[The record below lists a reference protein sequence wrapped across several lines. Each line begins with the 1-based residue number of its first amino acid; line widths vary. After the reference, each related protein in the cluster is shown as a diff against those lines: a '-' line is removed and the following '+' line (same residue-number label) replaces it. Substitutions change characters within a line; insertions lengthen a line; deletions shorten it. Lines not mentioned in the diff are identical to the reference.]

1 MLMLRGMRNAQRP
14 RFLALLLGVALTAVA
29 CSGSGDDAGPEATSP
44 VDGTAGAPVA
54 SDEPAPTT
62 SEESPVDESPTTEPA
77 PETTAAPE
85 PTAPADP
92 LMIETTSGPVRG
104 GPSALAGVRNF
115 LAIPFAEPPVGD
127 NSWRPP
133 VPRQPWT
140 DPLDATTS
148 GPSCPQ
154 TTEGITTS
162 FVITPDSDPDCLRL
176 SIWSPDDAEGL
187 PVMFWIHG
195 GGFTTGSGEEPYYI
209 GDELADDGV
218 VVVNVNYRLGA
229 QGFLA
234 TDELR
239 AEGEDGAVGNYGL
252 LDQQL
257 ALEWVRDNIEA
268 FGGDPTRVTIFG
280 ESAGGFAVCGHLAA
294 PASQG
299 LFSQAII
306 QSGGGCNGFVPLESA
321 LEDGATFLEQ
331 IGCDDV
337 ACLRQRSDDEII
349 AVADGADFDASL
361 VVDGTTLDRT
371 AYELAVAGELPEVPV
386 FIGSNADEAT
396 LFTLSVE
403 EPDDAE
409 LLRLASGFTE
419 DPAALVALY
428 PPGDFES
435 NKARYQ
441 AMFTDVRFT
450 CPTLAF
456 ASVVDNAFVYH
467 YTYVSDDNPLGLGAT
482 HGAELAGLFGHPEG
496 IAVEVSPSERGDQLS
511 ASLQAA
517 WSGFATD
524 GDPGELFDPYAE
536 GATVTL
542 LDVPVEQVDT
552 IRADRCAR
560 VNELSTLSR

>member
-1 MLMLRGMRNAQRP
+1 MSKRTVSWNTRRP
-14 RFLALLLGVALTAVA
+14 RFAAVLLGVALAAVA
-29 CSGSGDDAGPEATSP
+29 CSSSGDDAGSDGTSP
-44 VDGTAGAPVA
+44 PSDTAGDTVA
-54 SDEPAPTT
+54 SGATVTTAADEAPTT
-62 SEESPVDESPTTEPA
+62 ESPTTEPA
-77 PETTAAPE
+77 PETTDASE
-85 PTAPADP
+85 STVPADP
-92 LMIETTSGPVRG
+92 LMIETTLGPVLG
-104 GPSALAGVRNF
+104 GPSALAGIRNF
-115 LAIPFAEPPVGD
+115 LSIPFAEPPVGD
-127 NSWRPP
+127 NAWRPP

-140 DPLDATTS
+140 EPLDVTAS

-176 SIWSPDDAEGL
+176 SVWSPDDADLL

-209 GDELADDGV
+209 GDELAEDGV

-234 TDELR
+234 TDDLQ
-239 AEGEDGAVGNYGL
+239 AEAENDAVGNYGL

-268 FGGDPTRVTIFG
+268 FGGDPSRVTIFG

-306 QSGGGCNGFVPLESA
+306 QSGGGCNGFVPVESA
-321 LEDGATFLEQ
+321 LQDGATFLEQ
-331 IGCDDV
+331 VGCDDL
-337 ACLRQRSDDEII
+337 ACLRQRPDDEII
-349 AVADGADFDASL
+349 AIADAAGFDATLVADGI
-361 VVDGTTLDRT
+361 TIDRT
-371 AYELAVAGELPEVPV
+371 AYELAVAGELPDIPV

-403 EPDDAE
+403 EPDEAE
-409 LLRLASGFTE
+409 LLTLASAFTD

-428 PPGDFES
+428 PPAEFDN

-456 ASVVDNAFVYH
+456 ASVLDDAFVYH
-467 YTYVSDDNPLGLGAT
+467 YTFVSEDNPLGLGAT
-482 HGAELAGLFGHPEG
+482 HGAELAGLFGHVEG
-496 IAVEVSPSERGDQLS
+496 ISVEVTPSERGDQLS
-511 ASLQAA
+511 ASLQTA
-517 WSGFATD
+517 WTGFAND
-524 GDPGELFDPYAE
+524 GDPGELFDTYSD
-536 GATVTL
+536 GATTTL
-542 LDVPVEQVDT
+542 LDVPLEQVDT
-552 IRADRCAR
+552 IRRDRCTA

>member
-1 MLMLRGMRNAQRP
+1 MSTSHVPRNVRRP
-14 RFLALLLGVALTAVA
+14 RFGAVLLGLALIAAA
-29 CSGSGDDAGPEATSP
+29 CSSSGGDAGSDEAPSADDTAAVTVAGNEPVATTADGSPTSP
-44 VDGTAGAPVA
+44 P
-54 SDEPAPTT
+54 P
-62 SEESPVDESPTTEPA
+62 TEPP
-77 PETTAAPE
+77 PETTQAPE
-85 PTAPADP
+85 PTVPADP
-92 LMIETTSGPVRG
+92 LTIETTLGPVRG
-104 GPSALAGVRNF
+104 GPSALADIRNF
-115 LAIPFAEPPVGD
+115 LAIPFAEPPVGE
-127 NSWRPP
+127 NAWRPP
-133 VPRQPWT
+133 VPREPWT
-140 DPLDATTS
+140 EPLDVTAS

-162 FVITPDSDPDCLRL
+162 FVITPDADPDCLRL
-176 SIWSPDDAEGL
+176 SVWSPDDADGL

-195 GGFTTGSGEEPYYI
+195 GGFTTGSAEEPYYT
-209 GDELADDGV
+209 GDELAEDGV
-218 VVVNVNYRLGA
+218 VVVNVNYRLGV

-234 TDELR
+234 TDGLR
-239 AEGEDGAVGNYGL
+239 EDGEDGAVGNYGL

-268 FGGDPTRVTIFG
+268 FGGDPNRVTIFG

-299 LFSQAII
+299 LFAQAII

-321 LEDGATFLEQ
+321 LEDGARFLERV
-331 IGCDDV
+331 GCADI
-337 ACLRQRSDDEII
+337 ACLRERSDDEII
-349 AVADGADFDASL
+349 TIADGSDFDASL
-361 VVDGTTLDRT
+361 VADGVTLDRT
-371 AYELAVAGELPEVPV
+371 AYELAAAGELPDLPV

-396 LFTLSVE
+396 LFTLSVD

-409 LLRLASGFTE
+409 LLNLASGFTD

-428 PPGDFES
+428 PPADFES

-482 HGAELAGLFGHPEG
+482 HGAELAGLFGHVEG
-496 IAVEVSPSERGDQLS
+496 IAVEVAPSERGDQLS

-517 WSGFATD
+517 WSAFASD
-524 GDPGELFDPYAE
+524 GDPGELFDPYVD

-542 LDVPVEQVDT
+542 LDVPLEQVDT
-552 IRADRCAR
+552 IRADRCAT

>member
-1 MLMLRGMRNAQRP
+1 MLMSRVSRNARRP

-29 CSGSGDDAGPEATSP
+29 CSGSGDDAGSDVTSP
-44 VDGTAGAPVA
+44 ANDTAGATVA
-54 SDEPAPTT
+54 SDEPAATT
-62 SEESPVDESPTTEPA
+62 SDESPAGESPTTEST
-77 PETTAAPE
+77 PETTEAPE
-85 PTAPADP
+85 PTVPADP
-92 LMIETTSGPVRG
+92 LMIETTLGPIRG
-104 GPSALAGVRNF
+104 GSSALAGIRNF

-127 NSWRPP
+127 NAWRPP

-140 DPLDATTS
+140 EPLDVTAS

-176 SIWSPDDAEGL
+176 SIWSPDDAAGL

-195 GGFTTGSGEEPYYI
+195 GGFTTGSGEEPYYT
-209 GDELADDGV
+209 GDELAEDGV
-218 VVVNVNYRLGA
+218 VVVNVNYRLGV

-239 AEGEDGAVGNYGL
+239 ADGEDGAVGNYGL

-321 LEDGATFLEQ
+321 LENGATFLEQ
-331 IGCDDV
+331 IGCENA

-349 AVADGADFDASL
+349 AIADEADFNASLVADGAI
-361 VVDGTTLDRT
+361 LDRP
-371 AYELAVAGELPEVPV
+371 AYELAVAGELPGLPV

-409 LLRLASGFTE
+409 LLGLASGFTD

-428 PPGDFES
+428 PPDDFES

-467 YTYVSDDNPLGLGAT
+467 YTYVSEDNPLGLGAT
-482 HGAELAGLFGHPEG
+482 HGAELAGLFGHVEG
-496 IAVEVSPSERGDQLS
+496 IEVEVAPSDRGDQLS

-524 GDPGELFDPYAE
+524 GDPGELFDPYSE

-542 LDVPVEQVDT
+542 LDVPLEQVDS
-552 IRADRCAR
+552 IRADRCATA
-560 VNELSTLSR
+560 NELSTLSR

>member
-1 MLMLRGMRNAQRP
+1 MFISSDSRHARRLRFTAV
-14 RFLALLLGVALTAVA
+14 LVGVALAAVA
-29 CSGSGDDAGPEATSP
+29 CSGSGDDDAGSDVTSP
-44 VDGTAGAPVA
+44 TNDTAGATVT
-54 SDEPAPTT
+54 SDEPPSTT
-62 SEESPVDESPTTEPA
+62 PESPTSESSTTESA
-77 PETTAAPE
+77 PETTE
-85 PTAPADP
+85 SSLPADP
-92 LMIETTSGPVRG
+92 LMIETTLGPIRG
-104 GPSALAGVRNF
+104 GPSALDGIRNF
-115 LAIPFAEPPVGD
+115 LSIPFAEPPVGD
-127 NSWRPP
+127 NAWRPP
-133 VPRQPWT
+133 VPREPWT
-140 DPLDATTS
+140 EPLDVTAS

-176 SIWSPDDAEGL
+176 SIWSPDDADGL

-195 GGFTTGSGEEPYYI
+195 GGFTTGSGEEPYYT

-218 VVVNVNYRLGA
+218 VVVNVNYRLGV

-234 TDELR
+234 ADELR
-239 AEGEDGAVGNYGL
+239 EEGEDGAVGNYGL

-257 ALEWVRDNIEA
+257 ALEWVRDNIES

-299 LFSQAII
+299 LFTQAII

-321 LEDGATFLEQ
+321 LENGATFLEQ
-331 IGCDDV
+331 VGCDDV

-349 AVADGADFDASL
+349 AIAGESDFNASLVADG
-361 VVDGTTLDRT
+361 VILDRT
-371 AYELAVAGELPEVPV
+371 AYELAAAGELPEFPV

-403 EPDDAE
+403 EPDDAG
-409 LLRLASGFTE
+409 LLSLASGFTD

-428 PPGDFES
+428 PPADFDS

-456 ASVVDNAFVYH
+456 ASVVDTAYVYH

-482 HGAELAGLFGHPEG
+482 HGAELAGLFGHVEG
-496 IAVEVSPSERGDQLS
+496 IAVEVAPSDRGDQLS

-524 GDPGELFDPYAE
+524 GDPGELFDPYSE

-542 LDVPVEQVDT
+542 LDVPLEQVDS
-552 IRADRCAR
+552 IRADRCAT
-560 VNELSTLSR
+560 VNELSKLSR

>member
-1 MLMLRGMRNAQRP
+1 MSMNSDVRSARHRL
-14 RFLALLLGVALTAVA
+14 LTAALVGFTLVAGA
-29 CSGSGDDAGPEATSP
+29 CSGSDDAGPD
-44 VDGTAGAPVA
+44 V
-54 SDEPAPTT
+54 TT
-62 SEESPVDESPTTEPA
+62 SATDAADVTVATDGPTATAAQEPSSTEPPPTDPV

-85 PTAPADP
+85 TTLPADP
-92 LMIETTSGPVRG
+92 LMIETTLGPVLG

-115 LAIPFAEPPVGD
+115 LSIPFAEPPVGD
-127 NSWRPP
+127 NAWRPP
-133 VPRQPWT
+133 VPREAWT
-140 DPLDATTS
+140 EPLDVTAS

-195 GGFTTGSGEEPYYI
+195 GGFTTGSGEEPYYT
-209 GDELADDGV
+209 GDELAEDGV
-218 VVVNVNYRLGA
+218 VVVNVNYRLGV

-239 AEGEDGAVGNYGL
+239 AEGDDGAVGNYGL
-252 LDQQL
+252 QDQQL
-257 ALEWVRDNIEA
+257 ALAWVRDNIES
-268 FGGDPTRVTIFG
+268 FGGDPSRVTIFG
-280 ESAGGFAVCGHLAA
+280 ESAGGFAVCAHLAA

-299 LFSQAII
+299 LFAQAVI
-306 QSGGGCNGFVPLESA
+306 QSGGGCNGFVPLESSLA
-321 LEDGATFLEQ
+321 AGATFMEQ
-331 IGCDDV
+331 VGCADI
-337 ACLRQRSDDEII
+337 ACLRSRSDDEII
-349 AVADGADFDASL
+349 AVADESGFDASL
-361 VVDGTTLDRT
+361 VADGATLDRT
-371 AYELAVAGELPEVPV
+371 AYELAVAGELPELPV
-386 FIGSNADEAT
+386 LIGSNADEAT

-403 EPDDAE
+403 EPDEAG
-409 LLRLASGFTE
+409 LSALASAFTD

-428 PPGDFES
+428 PAADFES

-456 ASVVDNAFVYH
+456 ASVVDDAFVYH

-482 HGAELAGLFGHPEG
+482 HGAELAGLFGHVEG
-496 IAVEVSPSERGDQLS
+496 IAVEVAPSERGDELS

-517 WSGFATD
+517 WSAFAAD

-536 GATVTL
+536 GGTVTL
-542 LDVPVEQVDT
+542 LDVPLEQVDS
-552 IRADRCAR
+552 IRAGRCAA
-560 VNELSTLSR
+560 VNELSKLSR